1 MLRQRAKIVSV
12 ALLFADFIAVV
23 AAFYASFFL
32 RDIYLSQQLGP
43 MLRSTGYPVLLYV
56 SLPLWGSLLYFFSLY
71 ESQRTRSFLEESWKI
86 VSASAIGTL
95 LLMAGVFAIKAE
107 FVSRIVVGS
116 FGLAACLM
124 LLAERRL
131 VRLAAKSLRQQGYN
145 SRNILLVGTGRRAR
159 EIADSIE
166 RNKQW
171 GLRLLGYVSDNPDTR
186 MTHVRTVPV
195 LGTVADLPHLLNEHV
210 VDELIFA
217 VSRKKLEGLEN
228 LFLLCEEQGIRTRV
242 AVNFFPHMIAKV
254 HMEDFDGIPFL
265 TFTTTPHNELRLMA
279 KRLFDVGVSLLLL
292 PLFLPLCSL
301 IALGILTTSGGP
313 VLFGQTRVGLNGRQF
328 RLYKFRSMQVDA
340 EQTQGDIA
348 HLNEMD
354 GPVFKMKNDPRV
366 TPFGRF
372 LRLTSMDELPQF
384 YNVLMGD
391 MSIVGP
397 RPQLREEV
405 AQYERWHRR
414 RLSMKPGLTCLWQI
428 NGRNTITDFKKWI
441 ELDLHYIDN
450 WSLKLDLKICA
461 RTLMAVL
468 LGRGAS

>member
-1 MLRQRAKIVSV
+1 MLKQRANIVSFV
-12 ALLFADFIAVV
+12 LLFADLVAVV
-23 AAFYASFFL
+23 VAFYASFL
-32 RDIYLSQQLGP
+32 VRDSYLSPQLGP
-43 MLRSTGYPVLLYV
+43 MLRSGRYPALLYV
-56 SLPLWGSLLYFFSLY
+56 SLPLWGGLLYFSKLY
-71 ESQRTRSFLEESWKI
+71 ESQRTRSFLDESWKI
-86 VSASAIGTL
+86 LSASAIGTL
-95 LLMAGVFAIKAE
+95 LLMAGVFAIKAA
-107 FVSRIVVGS
+107 FVSRIVVGA
-116 FGLAACLM
+116 FGLTACLI
-124 LLAERRL
+124 LLVERLL
-131 VRLAAKSLRQQGYN
+131 VRWAAKSIRRHGYN

-186 MTHVRTVPV
+186 MTHVRQTPV
-195 LGTVADLPHLLNEHV
+195 LGSVADLPRLLNEQV
-210 VDELIFA
+210 IDELIFA
-217 VSRKKLEGLEN
+217 VSRKKLEGLEPV
-228 LFLLCEEQGIRTRV
+228 FLLCEEQGIQTRV

-265 TFTTTPHNELRLMA
+265 TFTTTPHNELHLMA
-279 KRLFDVGVSLLLL
+279 KRLFDVGVTLLLMPILL
-292 PLFLPLCSL
+292 PLSL
-301 IALGILTTSGGP
+301 LIVLGILITSGGP

-328 RLYKFRSMQVDA
+328 RLYKFRSMRIDA
-340 EQTQGDIA
+340 EQTQGDLA

-372 LRLTSMDELPQF
+372 LRLTSLDELPQF
-384 YNVLMGD
+384 YNVLCGN

-414 RLSMKPGLTCLWQI
+414 RLSMRPGLTCLWQI
-428 NGRNTITDFKKWI
+428 NGRNTITDFRKWI

-461 RTLMAVL
+461 RTLMVVL

>member
-12 ALLFADFIAVV
+12 ALLLADLAAVV
-23 AAFYASFFL
+23 VAFYASFL
-32 RDIYLSQQLGP
+32 IRDRYLSPQLGP
-43 MLRSTGYPVLLYV
+43 MLRSGGYPVLLYV
-56 SLPLWGSLLYFFSLY
+56 SLPLWASLLHFFKLY
-71 ESQRTRSFLEESWKI
+71 ESQRTRSFLDESWKI

-107 FVSRIVVGS
+107 FVSRVVVVS
-116 FGLAACLM
+116 FGLTASLM
-124 LLAERRL
+124 LLVERLL
-131 VRLAAKSLRQQGYN
+131 VRWSAKSIRQHGYN
-145 SRNILLVGTGRRAR
+145 SRNILLVGTGRRAW

-186 MTHVRTVPV
+186 MTHVRKAPV
-195 LGTVADLPHLLNEHV
+195 LGTVADLPQLLNEHV

-217 VSRKKLEGLEN
+217 VSRKKLEGLER

-279 KRLFDVGVSLLLL
+279 KRIFDVGVSFLLMPLLL
-292 PLFLPLCSL
+292 PLSLL
-301 IALGILTTSGGP
+301 IALGILVTSGAP
-313 VLFGQTRVGLNGRQF
+313 VLFRQTRVGLNGRKF
-328 RLYKFRSMQVDA
+328 TLYKFRSMQIDA
-340 EQTQGDIA
+340 ERTQGDLA
-348 HLNEMD
+348 HLNEMG

-372 LRLTSMDELPQF
+372 LRLTSLDELPQF
-384 YNVLMGD
+384 YNVLRGD

-461 RTLMAVL
+461 RTLMVVL